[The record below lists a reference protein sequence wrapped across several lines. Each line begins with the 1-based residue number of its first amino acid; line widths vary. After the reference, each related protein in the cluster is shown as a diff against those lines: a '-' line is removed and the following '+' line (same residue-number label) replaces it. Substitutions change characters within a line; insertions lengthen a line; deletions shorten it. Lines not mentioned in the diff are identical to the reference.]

1 MGQWDD
7 IMDGVE
13 DLRKR
18 MKSVVDENN
27 LKATVDTAQKAAILT
42 STFYLSNI
50 SLQRVAGVLSIHS
63 GRPRIASAFGL
74 ASVAFSSYISL
85 QTTEAFSSS
94 KKTTSTSQY
103 SQYRSHKSDDNF
115 QKSLFDERISL
126 SVIAFSLIES
136 KSFLTAVP
144 SSVITVGVHANHGN
158 FLGMFKGSVLS
169 TDPTA
174 TPGERSKIQKLGRRF
189 VEHVTFIFL
198 IIVILRM

>member
-13 DLRKR
+13 DLRKK

-27 LKATVDTAQKAAILT
+27 LKTSVDTAQKAAILT

-63 GRPRIASAFGL
+63 GRPRIASAFGF
-74 ASVAFSSYISL
+74 ASVALSSYISI
-85 QTTEAFSSS
+85 QTVEAFSSS
-94 KKTTSTSQY
+94 KKATSKSHY
-103 SQYRSHKSDDNF
+103 SQYRSQYRSDDNF
-115 QKSLFDERISL
+115 QKSLFDDRISL
-126 SVIAFSLIES
+126 SILAFSLIES
-136 KSFLTAVP
+136 KSFLTAAP
-144 SSVITVGVHANHGN
+144 SSVITVGAHANHGN

-189 VEHVTFIFL
+189 V
-198 IIVILRM
+198 M

>member
-27 LKATVDTAQKAAILT
+27 LKTTVDTAQKAVILT

-63 GRPRIASAFGL
+63 GRPRIASAFGF
-74 ASVAFSSYISL
+74 ASVALSSYIAL
-85 QTTEAFSSS
+85 QTTETFSSS
-94 KKTTSTSQY
+94 KKATSTSQY
-103 SQYRSHKSDDNF
+103 SHYRSQDKSDDNF
-115 QKSLFDERISL
+115 QKSLFDDRISL

-136 KSFLTAVP
+136 KSFLTAAP
-144 SSVITVGVHANHGN
+144 SSVITVGAHANHGN

-189 VEHVTFIFL
+189 V
-198 IIVILRM
+198 M

>member
-13 DLRKR
+13 DLRKK

-27 LKATVDTAQKAAILT
+27 LKTSVDTAQKAAILT

-63 GRPRIASAFGL
+63 GRPRIASAFGF
-74 ASVAFSSYISL
+74 ASVALSSYISI
-85 QTTEAFSSS
+85 QTVEAFSSS
-94 KKTTSTSQY
+94 KKATSKSHY
-103 SQYRSHKSDDNF
+103 SQYRSQDRSDDNF
-115 QKSLFDERISL
+115 QKSLFDDRISL
-126 SVIAFSLIES
+126 SILAFSLIES
-136 KSFLTAVP
+136 KSFLTAAP
-144 SSVITVGVHANHGN
+144 SSVITVGAHANHGN

-189 VEHVTFIFL
+189 V
-198 IIVILRM
+198 M